1 MAAEGTSAIREAAR
15 AIASRGNCVALT
27 GAGISVESGVPA
39 FRGAQGLWDRFDPME
54 YATIGAFRKDP
65 GKVWRMPAEMI
76 EILGRAAPNPAH
88 RGIAEL
94 ESLGLL
100 RSVITQN
107 VDGLHQAAGSRGVVE
122 FHGSAR
128 ELVCLFCP
136 NRYPTREKVLEGIPP
151 RCGCG
156 AILKPDIIF
165 FGEQI
170 PRAAMET
177 AESEAEAA
185 AVLLVVGTSAEVT
198 PACGIPLLA
207 RRQGAL
213 IVEINPEETVLTRSI
228 SDAHLRESA
237 GTALPKIL
245 AEIRKS
251 TGAPPAAPG

>member
-65 GKVWRMPAEMI
+65 GKVWRMLAEMI

-107 VDGLHQAAGSRGVVE
+107 VDGLHQTAGSRGVVE

-151 RCGCG
+151 PLRVRGDPQARHHLLRGADPPRRDGDGRERGGSGRGRAPAGLAGCWSGWRCC
-156 AILKPDIIF
+156 
-165 FGEQI
+165 
-170 PRAAMET
+170 R
-177 AESEAEAA
+177 
-185 AVLLVVGTSAEVT
+185 
-198 PACGIPLLA
+198 C
-207 RRQGAL
+207 
-213 IVEINPEETVLTRSI
+213 
-228 SDAHLRESA
+228 
-237 GTALPKIL
+237 
-245 AEIRKS
+245 
-251 TGAPPAAPG
+251 PAA

>member
-39 FRGAQGLWDRFDPME
+39 FRGAQGLWDRYDPME

-65 GKVWRMPAEMI
+65 GKVWRMLAEMI

-88 RGIAEL
+88 RAIAEL

-185 AVLLVVGTSAEVT
+185 AVLVVVGTSAEVT